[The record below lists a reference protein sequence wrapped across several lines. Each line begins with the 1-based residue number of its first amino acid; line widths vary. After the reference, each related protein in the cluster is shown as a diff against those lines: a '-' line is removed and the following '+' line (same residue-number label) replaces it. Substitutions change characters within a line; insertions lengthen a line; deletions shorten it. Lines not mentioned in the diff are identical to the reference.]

1 MKFCGRGS
9 GGGRFFQKAPSPG
22 YALHILQHPG
32 HPAEDTPRAVLREQ
46 RHAGMG
52 GLFRPQDE
60 TVMIAVEEQALK
72 RHALMRHVYGVH
84 FAGNGVRT
92 RSIHPDISP
101 AADQR
106 GKRIRF
112 DMKHERLRIDIGL
125 RQGILPEVCKSG
137 AGCPSSYAHC
147 VE

>member
-1 MKFCGRGS
+1 
-9 GGGRFFQKAPSPG
+9 
-22 YALHILQHPG
+22 
-32 HPAEDTPRAVLREQ
+32 
-46 RHAGMG
+46 MG

-125 RQGILPEVCKSG
+125 RQGNLARSLQIRGGMPLFIRALRRIDLRVCLQTLFMKRGKSG
-137 AGCPSSYAHC
+137 
-147 VE
+147 

>member
-1 MKFCGRGS
+1 
-9 GGGRFFQKAPSPG
+9 
-22 YALHILQHPG
+22 
-32 HPAEDTPRAVLREQ
+32 
-46 RHAGMG
+46 
-52 GLFRPQDE
+52 
-60 TVMIAVEEQALK
+60 MIAVEEQALK

-125 RQGILPEVCKSG
+125 RQGNLARSLQIRGGMPLFIRALRRIDLSQRTDGVG
-137 AGCPSSYAHC
+137 VRIVGRFL
-147 VE
+147 VEPFRRAFDRRVYL

>member
-1 MKFCGRGS
+1 
-9 GGGRFFQKAPSPG
+9 
-22 YALHILQHPG
+22 
-32 HPAEDTPRAVLREQ
+32 
-46 RHAGMG
+46 
-52 GLFRPQDE
+52 
-60 TVMIAVEEQALK
+60 MIAVEEQALK

-112 DMKHERLRIDIGL
+112 DMKHEIQSGLSPNFSNSFMYQSEGIEFRRFASEMLDCRI
-125 RQGILPEVCKSG
+125 
-137 AGCPSSYAHC
+137 SSTAASS
-147 VE
+147 VWVLAFVAQRMRS